1 MHTWAELCVRGA
13 GGQPGLLW
21 EKMLTGAPCLSLG
34 GLLLH
39 SSALTYNRAL
49 NLHLLSAV
57 LALPKQSAQMET
69 RFKCKTV
76 LREGLGEDPIG
87 RLDLSLVASGQG
99 RLL

>member
-1 MHTWAELCVRGA
+1 MLNGASQQVIGVRAWAELCVRGA

-21 EKMLTGAPCLSLG
+21 EKLLTGAPCLSLG

-57 LALPKQSAQMET
+57 LALLLVNSLLRWKPGSNAKQ
-69 RFKCKTV
+69 C
-76 LREGLGEDPIG
+76 
-87 RLDLSLVASGQG
+87 
-99 RLL
+99 